1 MSRSALFA
9 SLTLL
14 IFASPA
20 VADATSA
27 QRAACT
33 PDVMSL
39 CMSEIPDVAA
49 IKLCLKRERPRLSVA
64 CRTVMDAAATPNQR
78 MSSTGIPARTAE

>member
-1 MSRSALFA
+1 MSRFALIASFALF
-9 SLTLL
+9 SL
-14 IFASPA
+14 ASPA
-20 VADATSA
+20 LAEATSA

-49 IKLCLKRERPRLSVA
+49 IKLCLKRERPRLSAA
-64 CRTVMDAAATPNQR
+64 CRSVMDAAATPNQR
-78 MSSTGIPARTAE
+78 ISSTGIPARTVQ